1 MPAIVLVVKGL
12 WKRQSERFCDRTR
25 SFWVNGDGWRRNDAW
40 KANQP
45 VVLGGSLFF
54 IEFAA
59 G

>member
-1 MPAIVLVVKGL
+1 VTADAGM
-12 WKRQSERFCDRTR
+12 T
-25 SFWVNGDGWRRNDAW
+25 AW

-54 IEFAA
+54 LEFAA